1 MTRANQN
8 QDYTD
13 VGIIWQRYKAAIIK
27 MLQEVRANSLEMRGI
42 IGLSKE
48 IRSYQEEPNGN
59 FRIEK

>member
-1 MTRANQN
+1 
-8 QDYTD
+8 
-13 VGIIWQRYKAAIIK
+13 

-48 IRSYQEEPNGN
+48 IRSHQEEPNGN